1 VTILN
6 IETPYKEGT
15 TILVGFNEWE
25 DEYPAILL
33 PLSLG
38 ESADDLDDFPYRIV
52 GGNNFQLYPLNEI
65 RHTFSATIDHGLAL
79 LAAMAEKGAH
89 HEIIDP
95 YFFQGGSDLI
105 QFDRLYDG
113 FYKFH

>member
-1 VTILN
+1 MKYTRCS
-6 IETPYKEGT
+6 ER
-15 TILVGFNEWE
+15 FNEGK
-25 DEYPAILL
+25 DKDPTILL

-38 ESADDLDDFPYRIV
+38 ESADDFDDFPYRIV

-65 RHTFSATIDHGLAL
+65 RHAFSAAIDHGVAL

-95 YFFQGGSDLI
+95 YFSQGGSDLI
-105 QFDRLYDG
+105 QFDWLYDG